1 MEVPATGVGSWITG
15 ACVSMVPGTGAC
27 EGLGTAA
34 GVGLQ
39 VRATVCLSASDWWDQ
54 NGWNQV
60 PDTGVGQEVRSP
72 FVNSASNYSKWVS
85 ISEEQAGLAC
95 M

>member
-39 VRATVCLSASDWWDQ
+39 VRATVCLSASDW
-54 NGWNQV
+54 
-60 PDTGVGQEVRSP
+60 
-72 FVNSASNYSKWVS
+72 
-85 ISEEQAGLAC
+85 
-95 M
+95 